1 MVKTWQKKTLLVL
14 LGLGLPLVSSL
25 AKAAVYDRNGN
36 KLPDAKRNSIEVN
49 WELLYA
55 EQGKKYNG
63 VGIIGYG
70 ADGFCTAFLLNTD
83 GNGNDNA
90 PAYAVTNGHCYDGIS
105 FPIAQEIII
114 NKPSNLVL
122 KLNYFENAKNSIRP
136 VVVRQVVYATM
147 KSTDLAILELD
158 STLKQLVKE
167 GFTPLK
173 IDDIPPSTGEPIEII
188 GIPMTQILPA
198 RRFLHR
204 VACQVGESVN
214 LREDVYQWE
223 KAIRHR
229 CSALGGMSGSPVISL
244 KNNRVVGIHNTSV
257 TDRALTRSECAEDRP
272 CEVGSDGKVAT
283 FPQENY
289 AQKVS
294 NIPSCF
300 DRKGIFNLNLPFCKL
315 EKPN

>member
-1 MVKTWQKKTLLVL
+1 MVKTWKQKTLLAL

-49 WELLYA
+49 WELLSV

-63 VGIIGYG
+63 VGIIGYE
-70 ADGFCTAFLLNTD
+70 ADGFCTAFFLNTGGD
-83 GNGNDNA
+83 DNS
-90 PAYAVTNGHCYDGIS
+90 PAYAMTNGHCYGGDQ
-105 FPIAQEIII
+105 FPTAKEILV
-114 NKPSNLVL
+114 NKPSNLVF
-122 KLNYFENAKNSIRP
+122 KLNYFANKETLARP
-136 VVVRQVVYATM
+136 VRVRQVVYATM
-147 KSTDLAILELD
+147 KGTDIAILELD
-158 STLKQLVKE
+158 STFQQLVKE
-167 GFTPLK
+167 GFTPLM
-173 IDDIPPSTGEPIEII
+173 IDDVPPATGEFIEII

-204 VACQVGESVN
+204 VVCQVGESVN
-214 LREDVYQWE
+214 LREDVYTWE

-244 KNNRVVGIHNTSV
+244 KTNRVVGIHNTSV
-257 TDRALTRSECAEDRP
+257 TDRALRRPVCAEDRP
-272 CEVGSDGKVAT
+272 CEVGNDGKVAT

-289 AQKVS
+289 AQRVS